1 MTVYEE
7 KKNIVDGVESPY
19 HSHEQNRAGMGIMAE
34 AHYHDYIE
42 ILYGLWGVAQIILDG
57 QSYQLSKGDMVL
69 INSRQVHSVTAI
81 SPGTNRYLVVKFEP
95 EVLYTT
101 SQTIFEAK
109 YLIPFTGGNSLGQ
122 KLFLRSELEGTCVSK
137 ALRRIQR
144 EYNRKEYGYE
154 LAIRTSIFE
163 IFLWILR
170 SWKKKGLTPQ
180 KGHSLDE
187 ATMGRLCTVLEYVK
201 THYREDITAQA
212 MAGLCNVSDSYF
224 SRLFRGAMQKTFR
237 EYLNYVRISEAEKL
251 LLNTD
256 LSITEIALEVGFS
269 TSSYFIE
276 QFRHF
281 KSVPP
286 GQFRK
291 RLARGLTPLSA
302 SSSTDTSGT
311 AGR

>member
-1 MTVYEE
+1 MMVYEE
-7 KKNIVDGVESPY
+7 KKHIVDGVEFPY
-19 HSHEQNRAGMGIMAE
+19 DCQEQNRAGMGIMAK

-42 ILYGLWGVAQIILDG
+42 ILYGISGVSHIILDG
-57 QSYQLSKGDMVL
+57 QSYQFSQGDMVL
-69 INSRQVHSVTAI
+69 INSRQVHSVIAL
-81 SPGTNRYLVVKFEP
+81 SPGINRYLVVKFEP

-109 YLIPFTGGNSLGQ
+109 YLLPFTGENALGQ
-122 KLFLRSELEGTCVSK
+122 KLFLRSELEGTCVSE
-137 ALRRIQR
+137 AIQR
-144 EYNRKEYGYE
+144 IWEEYTRKEYGYE

-170 SWKKKGLTPQ
+170 SWHEKGLTPA
-180 KGHSLDE
+180 KGHRLDK
-187 ATMGRLCTVLEYVK
+187 AAMRRLCTVFEYVK
-201 THYREDITAQA
+201 AHYREDITAQA
-212 MAGLCNVSDSYF
+212 MAELCNVSYSYF

-256 LSITEIALEVGFS
+256 LSVTEIALEVGFS

-276 QFRHF
+276 QFRYF
-281 KSVPP
+281 KSIPP

-291 RLARGLTPLSA
+291 QLAWGQTEI
-302 SSSTDTSGT
+302 TEKKE
-311 AGR
+311 